1 MARLF
6 MLLLVTLA
14 IVALA
19 AVAMAAM
26 ARAARDAGSVGRE
39 IAITTRGANVQ
50 KIAYA
55 ALFILMMGVTSGLI
69 GGL

>member
-19 AVAMAAM
+19 AVAMA
-26 ARAARDAGSVGRE
+26 RAARDAGSVGRD
-39 IAITTRGANVQ
+39 IAVTTRGTNVQ

>member
-6 MLLLVTLA
+6 MLAMVTLA
-14 IVALA
+14 IVAVA
-19 AVAMAAM
+19 AMAMAAIT
-26 ARAARDAGSVGRE
+26 RAARDAGSVGRD
-39 IAITTRGANVQ
+39 IAIKTRETNVQ